1 MTERLA
7 RKEVAARL
15 RELADRLSDDED
27 LELEHG
33 GQRFSVAVPDEIGLE
48 IELDLERDDE
58 PPDPGTGRP

>member
-7 RKEVAARL
+7 RKEAAARL

-33 GQRFSVAVPDEIGLE
+33 GRRFSVAVPDEIGLE